1 MDTIKPSDKRV
12 TAFPSFRAINEVDLL
27 EEKKKAKEREV
38 KSLNQSLSMVSL
50 LEKLSAVGLSA
61 SYVRRAGLPSW
72 WDDELNE
79 IPAAVLEGAAH
90 IAQRLHLDLRS
101 LLQNDLA
108 AEFKPLLPTKFK
120 YHHQQA
126 SDIPYVSYQIASR
139 IAELVASSLKP
150 RPFIP
155 IPTAVKQVRQDV
167 VAQGSKVDL
176 ESLLGYCWQCGIAV
190 VYFNDY
196 PKDTRKI
203 TGMIQWQ
210 GDRPVILLSHK
221 STHPAWLAFHLA
233 HELGHLALG
242 HVKTGILIDDE
253 INESDDVE
261 EIAANRFA
269 VELLVNQ
276 YDNCFQGLSIYNNGQ
291 LRAKIEEKLKA
302 DPTVDACVLAFNY
315 AWHAKKADFQKFG
328 LAKKAVQELGC
339 EESGDAII
347 RRFLENHL
355 DWESLGDDT
364 IDHLERILGE

>member
-1 MDTIKPSDKRV
+1 M
-12 TAFPSFRAINEVDLL
+12 
-27 EEKKKAKEREV
+27 
-38 KSLNQSLSMVSL
+38 NQSLSMVSL
-50 LEKLSAVGLSA
+50 LEKLSAVGLSEG
-61 SYVRRAGLPSW
+61 YVRRAGLPSW

-79 IPAAVLEGAAH
+79 IPSAVLEGSAH
-90 IAQRLHLDLRS
+90 IAQRLHLDLTS
-101 LLQNDLA
+101 LLEDDSEA
-108 AEFKPLLPTKFK
+108 KFKSLLPTKFK
-120 YHHQQA
+120 YHSQQA
-126 SDIPYVSYQIASR
+126 SDVPQVSPQVASR
-139 IAELVASSLKP
+139 VAEIVALSLKP
-150 RPFIP
+150 QLFIS
-155 IPTAVKQVRQDV
+155 IPTAVRQVRKDV
-167 VAQGSKVDL
+167 LMYGSKVDL
-176 ESLLGYCWQCGIAV
+176 ESLLSYCWQHGIAV

-276 YDNCFQGLSIYNNGQ
+276 YDNCFQGISIYNNGQ
-291 LRAKIEEKLKA
+291 LRAKIAEKLKA

-315 AWHAKKADFQKFG
+315 AWHAKKADPQKFG
-328 LAKKAVQELGC
+328 LAQKAVQELGC